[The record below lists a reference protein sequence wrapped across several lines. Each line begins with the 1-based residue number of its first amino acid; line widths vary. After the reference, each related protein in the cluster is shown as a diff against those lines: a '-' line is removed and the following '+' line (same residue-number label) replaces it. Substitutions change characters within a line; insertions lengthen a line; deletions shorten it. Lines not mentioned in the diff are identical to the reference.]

1 MRDARDSREGTT
13 RLNGDLLPRSRGQ
26 SVAAES
32 DVDWCATY
40 FRVQN
45 LRNVV
50 RGDISGKV
58 KREIKR
64 EDGQVRARGPRVRGS
79 FENTDAT
86 DEVLSRTR
94 FCRVLRVA
102 RGRAIERTF
111 APANQR
117 HRRARRDQST
127 AAPTASFQRRGS
139 APRRLKL
146 RSAWNPLTAFLIFRL
161 KKDKEKVRV
170 LFSFPGC
177 ITVSRIFLKQIDKHA
192 TAILISN

>member
-1 MRDARDSREGTT
+1 MAIFSRAREANRWRRLMRDVFSRRKFRECRTRGYKREG
-13 RLNGDLLPRSRGQ
+13 
-26 SVAAES
+26 
-32 DVDWCATY
+32 
-40 FRVQN
+40 
-45 LRNVV
+45 
-50 RGDISGKV
+50 K
-58 KREIKR
+58 KRDKSER
-64 EDGQVRARGPRVRGS
+64 TGQVRARGPRVRGS

-161 KKDKEKVRV
+161 KKDKVRV
-170 LFSFPGC
+170 HCFFFLRVYYRLPYFPKANWQTCNGN
-177 ITVSRIFLKQIDKHA
+177 FNFE
-192 TAILISN
+192 LICYKALL